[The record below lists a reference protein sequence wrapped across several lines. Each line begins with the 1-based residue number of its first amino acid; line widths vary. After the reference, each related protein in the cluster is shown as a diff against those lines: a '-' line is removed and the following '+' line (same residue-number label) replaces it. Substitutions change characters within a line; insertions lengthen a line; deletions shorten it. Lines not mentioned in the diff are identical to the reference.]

1 MRLCHL
7 VLFRVILCWMAYR
20 FVSRF
25 MHRRTATRDQA
36 AFPGDW
42 RPAHRVCGAGQ
53 GGKTSIDYCISMVTL
68 EEEVYEVL

>member
-1 MRLCHL
+1 
-7 VLFRVILCWMAYR
+7 
-20 FVSRF
+20 